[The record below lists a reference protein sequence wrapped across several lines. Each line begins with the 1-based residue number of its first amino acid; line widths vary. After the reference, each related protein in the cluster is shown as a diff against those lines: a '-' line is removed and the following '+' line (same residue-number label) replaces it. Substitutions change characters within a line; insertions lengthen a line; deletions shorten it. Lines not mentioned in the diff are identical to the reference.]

1 MGSSRFF
8 RYVWKLNGI
17 GILLL
22 LIFILGIGGYHIVK
36 ELFPHELP
44 AAITNVAQDPQGD
57 EKWTLG
63 SSEEIE
69 GTEFLYLPLVSERK
83 NISIPEPGMAKKAL
97 RSYGPGYFAPSRNI
111 LFVNRLTG
119 EMRWLFK
126 DNKQLISNVDFLSI
140 RKRDAKDRKVDAIL
154 YMVITRDTNGDNKLD
169 SNDKA
174 DIALSLP
181 DGSRYKEVI
190 RSVERIFG
198 TMIIGGREVLV
209 LYQSEGKG
217 FAATVRLADM
227 SVHNPK
233 EMPKVEQAP

>member
-1 MGSSRFF
+1 M
-8 RYVWKLNGI
+8 

-22 LIFILGIGGYHIVK
+22 LISVLGIGGFYILK
-36 ELFPHELP
+36 ELFPHEP
-44 AAITNVAQDPQGD
+44 PTVITNVAQDPQGD

-69 GTEFLYLPLVSERK
+69 GTDFVYIPLVSERK
-83 NISIPEPGMAKKAL
+83 NISMPEPGMAKTL
-97 RSYGPGYFAPSRNI
+97 RYYEPGYFAPSRNI
-111 LFVNRLTG
+111 LFVNKLTG

-126 DNKQLISNVDFLSI
+126 GNKQLISHIGLLSV
-140 RKRDAKDRKVDAIL
+140 RKRYDKDRKIDAIL
-154 YMVITRDTNGDNKLD
+154 YQVITHDTNGDNKLD

-181 DGSRYKEVI
+181 DGNRYKEVI

-198 TMIIGGREVLV
+198 TLSIEGHEVLV

-217 FAATVRLADM
+217 YAAAVRLADM
-227 SVHNPK
+227 SVHRTK
-233 EMPKVEQAP
+233 EMPKVE